1 MGKVIVNLILFVFN
15 EKIMVI
21 LSIKD
26 FSDECFLVFFMKN
39 GVVKRINLSEF
50 GSNRSYSGI
59 RVIIL
64 DEGDELMS
72 VKIVDKN
79 VKYLFIVLYLG
90 IFIKFLLEDVREIG
104 RSVCGVRGI
113 RLNEND
119 FVVGVVVINDDSNK
133 FLSVSENGFGK

>member
-1 MGKVIVNLILFVFN
+1 MGKVIVNLILFFFD

-50 GSNRSYSGI
+50 ESNRSCGI
-59 RVIIL
+59 RVIVL
-64 DEGDELMS
+64 DEGDELVS
-72 VKIVDKN
+72 VKVVDKN

-90 IFIKFLLEDVREIG
+90 IFIKFFLEDVREIG
-104 RSVCGVRGI
+104 RIICGVIGI
-113 RLNEND
+113 KLNEND
-119 FVVGVVVINDDSNK
+119 FVVGVVVISDDGNK